1 MLPELDRQLKGLE
14 TTVADLDQ
22 ASQQLEVRLG
32 LAKPASGVAVYLG
45 AIGRS
50 GSAGG
55 PCLGGS
61 GSMTKH

>member
-14 TTVADLDQ
+14 ATVADLDQ
-22 ASQQLEVRLG
+22 ASQQLEARMG
-32 LAKPASGVAVYLG
+32 LAKPASGVAGYLG

-50 GSAGG
+50 SPVGG
-55 PCLGGS
+55 ACLGGS